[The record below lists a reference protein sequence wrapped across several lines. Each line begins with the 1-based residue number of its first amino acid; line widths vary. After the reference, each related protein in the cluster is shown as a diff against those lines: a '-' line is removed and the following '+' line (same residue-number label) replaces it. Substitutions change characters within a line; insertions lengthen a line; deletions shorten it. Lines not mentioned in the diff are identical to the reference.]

1 MITRRNFLHTTATAG
16 LAGSCL
22 TPVTAGVN
30 AAFGA
35 APGGGEDILVVV
47 FLRFGACGL
56 TLIPPADDG
65 IYHDLRPTIAVPV
78 KDALPIGNLDGTPFF
93 MHPNFTE
100 LKALYDARS
109 LAVVHAAGL
118 HTESR
123 SHFVSQ
129 DMMERA
135 STDGEHPVA
144 GGWLG
149 RHMKARHSSNNGAS
163 NNGASNKD
171 AATALT
177 AITAGAEVNIA
188 LQGYPGAVAVP
199 SVLALFTVLG
209 GDSSRTVIEAMNTG
223 PGPIIASGQSTLATL
238 QAVKTRVATLPKDD
252 GDAAGYTSGALS
264 TPLRSVAKLIK
275 ADVGLKVATVDFGG
289 WDQHV
294 RLTQG
299 INPLARELSQGLSAF
314 WRDLKDH
321 QHRLTIVTM
330 TEFGRRVEENANGGT
345 DHGSASM
352 MLALGGNVNGGKIYG
367 KWPGLKPAD
376 LHAGDLAVTTDYRQV
391 LQEILV
397 KRRGE
402 TTPKAVFPTLNYE
415 PLGIV
420 NGDDKAVK
428 RRT

>member
-1 MITRRNFLHTTATAG
+1 MITRRHFLNTAATSA

-22 TPVTAGVN
+22 PPLSAGVN

-35 APGGGEDILVVV
+35 APGTAEDILVVI

-65 IYHDLRPTIAVPV
+65 IYHDLRPTIGVSA
-78 KDALPIGNLDGTPFF
+78 KTALPIGSLDGTPLF
-93 MHPNFTE
+93 MHPNFAE
-100 LKALYDARS
+100 LKALYDAGS
-109 LAVVHAAGL
+109 LAVVHAAGI

-135 STDGEHPVA
+135 STDGERPVT

-149 RHMKARHSSNNGAS
+149 RHMNARR
-163 NNGASNKD
+163 
-171 AATALT
+171 AAPAPLV
-177 AITAGAEVNIA
+177 AMSAGAEVNIA

-199 SVLALFTVLG
+199 NVLALFTVLG
-209 GDSSRTVIEAMNTG
+209 GDNSRKVIEAMNTG
-223 PGPIIASGQSTLATL
+223 SGPLIASGQSTLATL
-238 QAVKTRVATLPKDD
+238 KTVQTRVATLPSDD
-252 GDAAGYTSGALS
+252 GNAAGYTAGALS
-264 TPLRSVAKLIK
+264 TPLRTVAKLIK
-275 ADVGLKVATVDFGG
+275 ADVGLKVATVDFLG

-299 INPLARELSQGLSAF
+299 INPLARELSLALAAF
-314 WRDLKDH
+314 WSDLKDH
-321 QHRLTIVTM
+321 QGRLTIVTM

-345 DHGSASM
+345 DHGSASV
-352 MLALGGNVNGGKIYG
+352 MLALGGSVNGGRIYG

-402 TTPKAVFPTLNYE
+402 TTPRAVFPTLAYE
-415 PLGIV
+415 PLGLV
-420 NGDDKAVK
+420 RGDDKALK
-428 RRT
+428 KA

>member
-1 MITRRNFLHTTATAG
+1 MITRRTFLNSATTAG
-16 LAGSCL
+16 LAGGMTGAHVS
-22 TPVTAGVN
+22 T
-30 AAFGA
+30 AFGA
-35 APGGGEDILVVV
+35 APGAAEDILIVV

-65 IYHDLRPTIAVPV
+65 IYHDLRPTIAVSA
-78 KDALPIGNLDGTPFF
+78 KDALPIGSLDGTPFF
-93 MHPNFTE
+93 MHPNFKE
-100 LKALYDARS
+100 LKALYDAQS

-135 STDGEHPVA
+135 IADGERPVA

-149 RHMKARHSSNNGAS
+149 RHMNARKNGPAP
-163 NNGASNKD
+163 
-171 AATALT
+171 LT

-199 SVLALFTVLG
+199 NVLALFTVLG
-209 GDSSRTVIEAMNTG
+209 GDQSRAVIEAMNTG
-223 PGPIIASGQSTLATL
+223 PGPVIASGRSTLATL
-238 QAVKTRVATLPKDD
+238 QAVKTRVATLAPND
-252 GDAAGYTSGALS
+252 GDAAGYTTGALS

-299 INPLARELSQGLSAF
+299 INPLALELSQGLSAF

-321 QHRLTIVTM
+321 QHRLTVVVM

-345 DHGSASM
+345 DHGSASV
-352 MLALGGNVNGGKIYG
+352 MLALGGSVNGGKIYG
-367 KWPGLKPAD
+367 KWPGLKPGD

-391 LQEILV
+391 LQEVLV

-402 TTPKAVFPTLNYE
+402 KSPKAVFPTLKYE

-420 NGDDKAVK
+420 RA
-428 RRT
+428 

>member
-1 MITRRNFLHTTATAG
+1 MFTRRNFLNATATAG
-16 LAGSCL
+16 LAGGL
-22 TPVTAGVN
+22 TPLAAGVN

-35 APGGGEDILVVV
+35 ASPAEDILIVV

-56 TLIPPADDG
+56 TLVPPADDG
-65 IYHDLRPTIAVPV
+65 IYHDLRPTIAVSA
-78 KDALPIGNLDGTPFF
+78 KDAMPIGSLGGTPFF
-93 MHPNFTE
+93 MHPNLKE
-100 LKALYDARS
+100 LKALYDEKS
-109 LAVVHAAGL
+109 LAIVHAAGI

-135 STDGEHPVA
+135 SSDGEKPVA

-149 RHMKARHSSNNGAS
+149 RHMNARSLISRGALG
-163 NNGASNKD
+163 GA
-171 AATALT
+171 LP

-199 SVLALFTVLG
+199 NVLALFTVLG
-209 GDSSRTVIEAMNTG
+209 GDNSRKVIEAMNTG
-223 PGPIIASGQSTLATL
+223 SGPQIASGQSTLATL
-238 QAVKTRVATLPKDD
+238 QTVKTRVATLPADD
-252 GDAAGYTSGALS
+252 GNGAGYTAGALS
-264 TPLRSVAKLIK
+264 TPLRTVAKLIK
-275 ADVGLKVATVDFGG
+275 ADVGLRVATIDFGG
-289 WDQHV
+289 WDQHA

-299 INPLARELSQGLSAF
+299 INPLALELSQGLAAF
-314 WRDLKDH
+314 WKDLKDH
-321 QHRLTIVTM
+321 QSRLTIVCM
-330 TEFGRRVEENANGGT
+330 TEFGRRVEENASGGT
-345 DHGSASM
+345 DHGSASVM
-352 MLALGGNVNGGKIYG
+352 FALGGSVNGGKIYG

-402 TTPKAVFPTLNYE
+402 TTPKAVFPTLAYD
-415 PLGIV
+415 PIGIV
-420 NGDDKAVK
+420 RGDDRAVR

>member
-1 MITRRNFLHTTATAG
+1 MITRRHFLNTATTSA

-22 TPVTAGVN
+22 TPLSAGVN

-35 APGGGEDILVVV
+35 APGAAEDVLVVI

-65 IYHDLRPTIAVPV
+65 IYHDLRPTIGVSA
-78 KDALPIGNLDGTPFF
+78 KTALPIGSLDGTPFF
-93 MHPNFTE
+93 MHPNFAE
-100 LKALYDARS
+100 LKALYDAKS
-109 LAVVHAAGL
+109 LAVVHAAGI

-135 STDGEHPVA
+135 GADGERPVT

-149 RHMKARHSSNNGAS
+149 RHMNARRG
-163 NNGASNKD
+163 GPTPL
-171 AATALT
+171 AAMS
-177 AITAGAEVNIA
+177 AGAEVNIA

-199 SVLALFTVLG
+199 NVLALFTVLG
-209 GDSSRTVIEAMNTG
+209 GDNSRKVIEAMNTG
-223 PGPIIASGQSTLATL
+223 SGPLVASGQSTLATL
-238 QAVKTRVATLPKDD
+238 KTVQTRVATLPADD
-252 GDAAGYTSGALS
+252 GNAAGYTTGALS

-299 INPLARELSQGLSAF
+299 INPLALELSQGLAAF

-321 QHRLTIVTM
+321 QSRLTIVTM
-330 TEFGRRVEENANGGT
+330 TEFGRRVEENANAGT
-345 DHGSASM
+345 DHGSASV
-352 MLALGGNVNGGKIYG
+352 MLALGGSVNGGRIYG
-367 KWPGLKPAD
+367 KWPGLKPGD

-402 TTPKAVFPTLNYE
+402 TTPKAVFPTLAYE
-415 PLGIV
+415 PLGLV
-420 NGDDKAVK
+420 RGDDKAVK
-428 RRT
+428 KI

>member
-1 MITRRNFLHTTATAG
+1 MITRRHFLNTATTSA

-22 TPVTAGVN
+22 TPLSAGVN

-35 APGGGEDILVVV
+35 AAGAAEDILVVI

-65 IYHDLRPTIAVPV
+65 IYHDLRPTIGVSA
-78 KDALPIGNLDGTPFF
+78 KAALPIGSLDGTPFF
-93 MHPNFTE
+93 MHPNFAE
-100 LKALYDARS
+100 LKALYDAKS
-109 LAVVHAAGL
+109 LAVVHAAGI

-135 STDGEHPVA
+135 SADGERPVT

-149 RHMKARHSSNNGAS
+149 RHMNARHGAP
-163 NNGASNKD
+163 APL
-171 AATALT
+171 AAMS
-177 AITAGAEVNIA
+177 AGAEVNIA
-188 LQGYPGAVAVP
+188 LQGYLGAVAVP
-199 SVLALFTVLG
+199 TVLALFTILG
-209 GDSSRTVIEAMNTG
+209 GDNNQKIIEAMNTG
-223 PGPIIASGQSTLATL
+223 SGPLIASGQSTLATL
-238 QAVKTRVATLPKDD
+238 KTVQTRVATLPADD
-252 GDAAGYTSGALS
+252 GNSAGYTTGALS

-275 ADVGLKVATVDFGG
+275 ADVGLTVATVDFGG

-299 INPLARELSQGLSAF
+299 INPLALELSQGLAAF
-314 WRDLKDH
+314 WRDLKDY
-321 QHRLTIVTM
+321 QSRVPIVTM
-330 TEFGRRVEENANGGT
+330 TEFGRRVEENANAGT
-345 DHGSASM
+345 DHGSASV
-352 MLALGGNVNGGKIYG
+352 MLALGGSVNGGRIYG
-367 KWPGLKPAD
+367 KWPGLKPGD

-402 TTPKAVFPTLNYE
+402 TTPKAVFPTLAYE
-415 PLGIV
+415 PLGLV
-420 NGDDKAVK
+420 RGDDKAVK
-428 RRT
+428 KA